1 MAPKDT
7 LQSWTC
13 VVIAQLP
20 HFFTMLLV
28 GLRLEYTESKLVL
41 ANGNVQKICVSFYG
55 NLKICPLS
63 PSRWV
68 LCQYLY

>member
-7 LQSWTC
+7 LHNHGLVLSL
-13 VVIAQLP
+13 QLP

-41 ANGNVQKICVSFYG
+41 ADGNVQNNCVTPYG
-55 NLKICPLS
+55 NLKICP
-63 PSRWV
+63 PF
-68 LCQYLY
+68 YL